1 VSFTRGSRHPSV
13 SDGIL
18 TGAIL
23 LPNAPSSATQRLS
36 PQDAWIGWRWRWSET
51 LRFCKAP
58 SKPLCGKPISIDK
71 KGIVAGAYKNVM
83 TGDEQPVVGQLEF
96 KSQRVAWHIGEV
108 STTVYETGLSNLEN
122 DVASVFVHFGED
134 QTQT

>member
-1 VSFTRGSRHPSV
+1 
-13 SDGIL
+13 
-18 TGAIL
+18 
-23 LPNAPSSATQRLS
+23 
-36 PQDAWIGWRWRWSET
+36 
-51 LRFCKAP
+51 
-58 SKPLCGKPISIDK
+58 
-71 KGIVAGAYKNVM
+71 M